1 MSTHVDV
8 FQEPDLVAL
17 LADEPELL
25 AVADAIATTRP
36 IRRRR
41 LAWPALLAA
50 VVAATVGFVAANVW
64 EGEGKSGL
72 VERALA
78 AVGEGPIVHA
88 VIREPTGHVYVELAT
103 GKRTPQ
109 LREIETWFDQGRRLE
124 HTIIRVDGRMVEDML
139 QSPEGGLTAHGPI
152 YTCRWILAHPAKAK
166 EAGVS
171 CDPSNADRYQG
182 PVLDPAL
189 EQFVGGYREA
199 LERGSVKRVGSAV
212 VEGRN
217 VAWFSIALARGGAEE
232 VAVDEETGR
241 PLRVRTIVNGE
252 HTRVYDVLV
261 LEALEAG
268 EGDFDPPTRAD
279 ALPASGQVS
288 EADQIEPAEAPASV
302 PGALWP
308 GPTVDGLELEEVE
321 LHVLTTGF
329 GPDSGKPVERGVGV
343 ELVYGEKT
351 GTPFHQVRIQQ
362 SAAPQI
368 AYAWHSYDDPPEGTV
383 LLGFFGGWLR
393 KDGVYVRIWSHRP
406 DVVLEVARA
415 LRPIE
420 R

>member
-36 IRRRR
+36 IRRRSLVARVARRGARRDGR
-41 LAWPALLAA
+41 LRGRERL
-50 VVAATVGFVAANVW
+50 G
-64 EGEGKSGL
+64 GEGRSGL

-103 GKRTPQ
+103 GKRRRSCARSRRGLTKGDVSSTRSSERTGASRRTCCTP
-109 LREIETWFDQGRRLE
+109 
-124 HTIIRVDGRMVEDML
+124 
-139 QSPEGGLTAHGPI
+139 PEGGLTAHGPI
-152 YTCRWILAHPAKAK
+152 YTCRWILAHPAKAE

-171 CDPSNADRYQG
+171 CDPSKADLYQG

-199 LERGSVKRVGSAV
+199 LERGAVKRLGSAV

-217 VAWFSIALARGGAEE
+217 VAWFSIELGGGGAEE
-232 VAVDEETGR
+232 VAVDKETGR
-241 PLRVRTIVNGE
+241 PVRVRTIVNGE

-268 EGDFDPPTRAD
+268 EGDFDPPTTAD

-288 EADQIEPAEAPASV
+288 EADRIEPAEASASV

-321 LHVLTTGF
+321 PGRHRAAWIL
-329 GPDSGKPVERGVGV
+329 R
-343 ELVYGEKT
+343 
-351 GTPFHQVRIQQ
+351 RM
-362 SAAPQI
+362 APQRRRLR
-368 AYAWHSYDDPPEGTV
+368 ADLEPPSRRRSR
-383 LLGFFGGWLR
+383 GG
-393 KDGVYVRIWSHRP
+393 
-406 DVVLEVARA
+406 ARA
-415 LRPIE
+415 QADRE
-420 R
+420 VTSSDADGCRAFCRTFVTDS